1 MKSERSAISPDQTF
15 HTSRISFLGAGSIVE
30 AIIGGVLSNE
40 LLPASQIYIT
50 NRSDTE
56 RLQSLS
62 DTFGVQI
69 EREKQV
75 LIEKADI
82 LVLAIKPKDVA
93 EACQSLRG
101 MVRKDQ
107 LVISVIAG
115 VSTDFIS
122 EWLGV
127 DCPIIRTMPNTSSAI
142 GLSTTGMA
150 CGKFAD
156 ETHLATAKLLFE
168 SIGTV
173 YALPEDDLD
182 LITGLTGSGPAFIYY
197 MVEAMEK
204 AGAMGGLAPEVAR
217 RLTLETILG
226 AAQMLLT
233 TNAEPSL
240 LRKKITSP
248 GGTTQAGIEVLDSYS
263 FQEAVISAVLRAT
276 ERSRELGAQFN

>member
-1 MKSERSAISPDQTF
+1 MKTEKTTRSIDRAF
-15 HTSRISFLGAGSIVE
+15 HTNRISFLGAGSIVE
-30 AIIGGVLSNE
+30 AIIGGVLRNK
-40 LLPASQIYIT
+40 LVPASQIYIT
-50 NRSDTE
+50 NRSDEE

-69 EREKQV
+69 EREKRA

-82 LVLAIKPKDVA
+82 LVLAIKPKDVT

-101 MVRKDQ
+101 LVCKDQ

-115 VSTDFIS
+115 VSTDFLR

-150 CGKFAD
+150 RGLFSD
-156 ETHLATAKLLFE
+156 ETHLATAMRLFE

-173 YALPEDDLD
+173 YAVSEEELD
-182 LITGLTGSGPAFIYY
+182 IITGLSGSGPAYIYY

-204 AGAMGGLAPEVAR
+204 AGAQAGLSPEVAR
-217 RLTLETILG
+217 RLTVETILG
-226 AAQMLLT
+226 AAQMLLC
-233 TNAEPSL
+233 TNEEPSL

-263 FQEAVISAVLRAT
+263 FQQAVISAVLRAT
-276 ERSRELGAQFN
+276 ERSRELGAQFH

>member
-1 MKSERSAISPDQTF
+1 MESEKTTLALEQAF
-15 HTSRISFLGAGSIVE
+15 HTKTVSFLGAGSIVE
-30 AIIGGVLSNE
+30 AIIGGVLRNE
-40 LLPASQIYIT
+40 LVPAAQIYIT
-50 NRSDTE
+50 NRSDE
-56 RLQSLS
+56 NRLQSLS
-62 DTFGVQI
+62 TAFGVNI
-69 EREKQV
+69 ERDKQA
-75 LIEKADI
+75 LIAKADI

-101 MVRKDQ
+101 LVRKDQ

-115 VSTDFIS
+115 VSTDFLH

-127 DCPIIRTMPNTSSAI
+127 ECPIIRTMPNTSSAV

-150 CGKFAD
+150 RGQFAD
-156 ETHLATAKLLFE
+156 EEHLATAKRLFE

-173 YALPEDDLD
+173 YALPEEKLD
-182 LITGLTGSGPAFIYY
+182 IITGLSGSGPAYIYY

-204 AGAMGGLAPEVAR
+204 AGVQAGLDPEIAR
-217 RLTLETILG
+217 RLTVETVLG

-248 GGTTQAGIEVLDSYS
+248 NGTTQAGVEVLDSFS
-263 FQEAVISAVLRAT
+263 FQEAVVSAVLRAT

>member
-1 MKSERSAISPDQTF
+1 MESKNTMLSLAQAF
-15 HTSRISFLGAGSIVE
+15 HTKTISFLGAGSVVE
-30 AIIGGVLSNE
+30 AIIGGVLRNE
-40 LLPASQIYIT
+40 LVPASQIYIT
-50 NRSDTE
+50 NRSDQE

-69 EREKQV
+69 ERDKKA

-101 MVRKDQ
+101 LVRKDQ

-115 VSTDFIS
+115 VSTDFLR

-127 DCPIIRTMPNTSSAI
+127 ECAIIRTMPNTSSAI
-142 GLSTTGMA
+142 GLSTTGMSR
-150 CGKFAD
+150 GRFAD
-156 ETHLATAKLLFE
+156 EEDLATAKHLFE
-168 SIGTV
+168 AIGTV
-173 YALPEDDLD
+173 YALPEEELD
-182 LITGLTGSGPAFIYY
+182 IITGLSGSGPAYIYY
-197 MVEAMEK
+197 MIEAMEK
-204 AGAMGGLAPEVAR
+204 AGVEAGLKPEIAR
-217 RLTLETILG
+217 RLTVETVLG

-233 TNAEPSL
+233 TNAEPAL

-248 GGTTQAGIEVLDSYS
+248 NGTTQAGLEVLDSFS
-263 FQEAVISAVLRAT
+263 FQEAVVSAVLRAT